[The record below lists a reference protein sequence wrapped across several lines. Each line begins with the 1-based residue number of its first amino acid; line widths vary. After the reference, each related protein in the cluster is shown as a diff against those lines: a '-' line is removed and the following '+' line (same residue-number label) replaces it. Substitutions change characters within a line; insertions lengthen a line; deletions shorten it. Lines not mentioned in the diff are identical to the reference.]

1 MIRQTAME
9 WKQRLIL
16 TGVAALLSPVALS
29 AEVTPA
35 GQLDV
40 ITVTAPRVVSEVRPT
55 KIEVDMAALI
65 TLTVIPTD
73 KIGCIFKITAYST
86 PIAGL
91 LSVIIPSGVYCLGE
105 TKCSR
110 RPRSRKNP

>member
-9 WKQRLIL
+9 WKQRLML
-16 TGVAALLSPVALS
+16 TGVVALLSPVALS

-55 KIEVDMAALI
+55 KIEVDVAALI
-65 TLTVIPTD
+65 DAIEERIADDQEQNLEAIGGRRIELAIVGIPTR
-73 KIGCIFKITAYST
+73 G
-86 PIAGL
+86 
-91 LSVIIPSGVYCLGE
+91 
-105 TKCSR
+105 
-110 RPRSRKNP
+110 